1 MAITLNYADPMTRA
15 NIPGAYVRVARF
27 LGDKAQVRAELAV
40 YASKDARETK
50 GVRPVVVKTL
60 TVPYGGD
67 KAGPGGTGLLAY
79 LYGVVKALPEFA
91 GATDC

>member
-60 TVPYGGD
+60 TVPYGGE
-67 KAGPGGTGLLAY
+67 KGGGLLAY